1 MAGHTVYLSLGSN
14 VGDRRAQIESA
25 LALLQ
30 QEGLCI
36 VKRSSLYETEP
47 VDMVDQPWFLNSVIE
62 AQTDLSPREVLE
74 AIQRIEERLGRER
87 TIPRGPRTIDIDVL
101 LYDAIVLREPQLQ
114 IPHPRMARRRFVLVP
129 FAEIAPALLHPALH
143 RTIGDLLAAC
153 VDRSEVRVG

>member
-25 LALLQ
+25 LSLLQ
-30 QEGLCI
+30 KECVRI

-47 VDMVDQPWFLNSVIE
+47 VDMVEQPWFLNCVVE

-101 LYDAIVLREPQLQ
+101 LYDAIVLREPQLE

-129 FAEIAPALLHPALH
+129 FAEIAPALVHPTSH
-143 RTIGDLLAAC
+143 RTIADLLAAC

>member
-25 LALLQ
+25 LSLL
-30 QEGLCI
+30 ENECVRI

-129 FAEIAPALLHPALH
+129 FAEIAPALVDPTSH
-143 RTIGDLLAAC
+143 RTIADLLAAC